1 MRPSGIPG
9 APLVLTLAGL
19 VPFIAGAAVMWL
31 PQTGPVLRAQA
42 ALCLLVYAGMFL
54 SFAGGV
60 RWGAGIHAQG
70 EGRPQTRLVALSV
83 LGMTA
88 GWGLVLA
95 GVLGALDWPV
105 FAAAAAAHALQGVW
119 DASGTGLPVWFRR
132 LRLSGALA
140 AATALAA
147 AAGAYLFQ

>member
-1 MRPSGIPG
+1 MRLFGNP
-9 APLVLTLAGL
+9 ATQLALTLAGL

-42 ALCLLVYAGMFL
+42 ALCLLVYAGMIL
-54 SFAGGV
+54 SYAGGV
-60 RWGAGIHAQG
+60 RWGAGIHAHG
-70 EGRPQTRLVALSV
+70 EAQPQTGLAALSG
-83 LGMTA
+83 LGALA

-105 FAAAAAAHALQGVW
+105 FVAAAAAHAAHGVW
-119 DASGTGLPVWFRR
+119 DAFGAGLPAWFRR
-132 LRLSGALA
+132 LRLSAALA